1 LEYFLD
7 SGLFTDLETWS
18 LRGLPRPPDDKYA
31 DRLAQSDPVYAVWG
45 ERGAQ

>member
-1 LEYFLD
+1 MPCPAEPEPLD
-7 SGLFTDLETWS
+7 AR

-45 ERGAQ
+45 ERGGA